1 MSDSNLIS
9 CEEALRL
16 LAEYL
21 DGELQDS
28 NHTNVERHL
37 ERCRSCFSRVEFER
51 QLRTKMAALA
61 EGSVTGD
68 FEERIRSLIER
79 FQSS

>member
-1 MSDSNLIS
+1 MSESTPIT

-21 DGELQDS
+21 DGELLGPD
-28 NHTNVERHL
+28 HANVEQHL
-37 ERCRSCFSRVEFER
+37 QRCRSCFSRVEFEE
-51 QLRTKMAALA
+51 QLRTKLA
-61 EGSVTGD
+61 VLSEGSVTGA

-79 FQSS
+79 FSA